1 MRRIAVSFFIAAV
14 LTVFGISPCNA
25 QLTKLVVSLTGSV
38 FNEITHQAISIK
50 MEAFDANGKRVYR
63 GTSNAEQN
71 GYYYITG
78 LKPGEK
84 YFIRF
89 GDVDYFKQDFEV
101 DIPPTD
107 KYAEFSRDFLIKPKA
122 KGLRIPLKVATFELG
137 KMKLRAGS
145 DFFLK
150 DILETMQKNSRVR
163 FQILCFPDNDQNPN
177 ENKVVTEGR
186 CNSLKEYFIK
196 NGIESDRILTYGS
209 EQTDPT
215 QPPPSKKMPKGK
227 RYVGPTY
234 FVVESF

>member
-1 MRRIAVSFFIAAV
+1 MRRVAILFFLTAVIM
-14 LTVFGISPCNA
+14 VFGISPSYS

-38 FNEITHQAISIK
+38 FNEITHQPINVR

-101 DIPPTD
+101 DIPPSD
-107 KYAEFSRDFLIKPKA
+107 KYEEFSRDFLIKPKA
-122 KGLRIPLKVATFELG
+122 KGLRIPLKVPTFELG

-145 DFFLK
+145 EFFLK
-150 DILETMQKNSRVR
+150 DILETMQKNPRVR
-163 FQILCFPDNDQNPN
+163 FQILSFPDNDMNPN
-177 ENKVVTEGR
+177 ENKVITEGR
-186 CNSLKEYFIK
+186 CNSLRDYFIK
-196 NGIESDRILTYGS
+196 NGIEADRILVYGS
-209 EQTDPT
+209 DQTDPT
-215 QPPPSKKMPKGK
+215 QPPPTKKMAKGK